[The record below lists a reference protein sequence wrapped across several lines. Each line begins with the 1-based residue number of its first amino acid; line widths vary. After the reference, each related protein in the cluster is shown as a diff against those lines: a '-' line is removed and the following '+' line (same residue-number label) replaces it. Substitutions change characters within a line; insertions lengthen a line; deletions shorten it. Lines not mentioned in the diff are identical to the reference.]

1 MKRRKFIQQT
11 SLLAGAALVAP
22 TLMSAKKDAS
32 TKLVILHTNDTH
44 SNIEP
49 FSSTHPKFPNL
60 GGVAKRATLINQIRS
75 EEANVLLLD
84 AGDIFQG
91 TPYFNKYKGV
101 LEMKVMNEMKYDV
114 VTLGNHDF
122 DIGISGYVQAKK
134 HAAFKV
140 VNCNYQ
146 LDKTALKELV
156 TPHTIIKRG
165 GLKIGIVGVGIDL
178 NGLIANDVAQQI
190 TYMDPIVA
198 VQKEVTMLRSKGCD
212 YIICLSH
219 LGFDYPNENKVSD
232 KVLAQNTTGIDLIIG
247 GHTHTFLGSA
257 IAVKNKNGENTLINQ
272 VGYAGLFL
280 GRIDVTFQQGI
291 KSDTSSAAISV
302 QHNLTV

>member
-11 SLLAGAALVAP
+11 SLLAGAAFVAP

-32 TKLVILHTNDTH
+32 IKLVILHTNDTH

-49 FSSTHPKFPNL
+49 FSSEHPKFPNL

-101 LEMKVMNEMKYDV
+101 LEMKVMNQMKYDV

-257 IAVKNKNGENTLINQ
+257 IAVKNKSGENTLINQ

-291 KSDTSSAAISV
+291 KRDTSSAAISV

>member
-49 FSSTHPKFPNL
+49 FSSAHPKFPNL

-146 LDKTALKELV
+146 LDRTALKELV

-178 NGLIANDVAQQI
+178 NGLIASEVAQQI
-190 TYMDPIVA
+190 PYLDPIDA
-198 VQKEVTMLRSKGCD
+198 VQKEVTVLRSKGCD

-257 IAVKNKNGENTLINQ
+257 ISVKNKNGENTLINQ

>member
-22 TLMSAKKDAS
+22 TFMSAKKDAS

-49 FSSTHPKFPNL
+49 FSSAHPKFPNL

-156 TPHTIIKRG
+156 TPHTVIKRG

-178 NGLIANDVAQQI
+178 NGLIASEVAQQI
-190 TYMDPIVA
+190 PYLDPIDA
-198 VQKEVTMLRSKGCD
+198 VQKEVTLLRSKGCD

-257 IAVKNKNGENTLINQ
+257 IAVKNKSGENTLINQ

-280 GRIDVTFQQGI
+280 GRIDVTFQKGI
-291 KSDTSSAAISV
+291 KSETSSAAISV

>member
-1 MKRRKFIQQT
+1 
-11 SLLAGAALVAP
+11 
-22 TLMSAKKDAS
+22 
-32 TKLVILHTNDTH
+32 VILHTNDTH

-49 FSSTHPKFPNL
+49 FSSAHPKFPNL

-156 TPHTIIKRG
+156 TPHTVIKRG

-190 TYMDPIVA
+190 TYLDPIDA
-198 VQKEVTMLRSKGCD
+198 VQKEVTLLRSKGCD

-219 LGFDYPNENKVSD
+219 LGFDYPNEKDRLELINDIIKIFPISND
-232 KVLAQNTTGIDLIIG
+232 IDLPVNQDSHPTPLAHKIIAE
-247 GHTHTFLGSA
+247 A
-257 IAVKNKNGENTLINQ
+257 IIKKIEQYEQPTIHAV
-272 VGYAGLFL
+272 
-280 GRIDVTFQQGI
+280 
-291 KSDTSSAAISV
+291 
-302 QHNLTV
+302 

>member
-49 FSSTHPKFPNL
+49 FSSAHPKFPNL

-156 TPHTIIKRG
+156 TPHTVIKRG

-178 NGLIANDVAQQI
+178 NGLIASEVAQQI
-190 TYMDPIVA
+190 PYLDPIDA
-198 VQKEVTMLRSKGCD
+198 VQKEVTLLRSKGCD

-247 GHTHTFLGSA
+247 GHSHTFLGSA
-257 IAVKNKNGENTLINQ
+257 IAVKNKSGENTLINQ

-280 GRIDVTFQQGI
+280 GRIDVTFQKGI
-291 KSDTSSAAISV
+291 KSETSSAAISV

>member
-22 TLMSAKKDAS
+22 TLMSAKEKT

-49 FSSTHPKFPNL
+49 FSENHPKYPNL
-60 GGVAKRATLINQIRS
+60 GGVAKRATLIHQIRS
-75 EEANVLLLD
+75 QEDNVILLD

-101 LEMKVMNEMKYDV
+101 LEMKVMQEMKYDV

-122 DIGISGYVQAKK
+122 DIGISGYVAAKK
-134 HAAFKV
+134 HADFQV

-146 LDKTALKELV
+146 VDNDALQQLIA
-156 TPHTIIKRG
+156 PSTILKRG
-165 GLKIGIVGVGIDL
+165 GLKIGIIGVGIDL
-178 NGLIANDVAQQI
+178 NGLIPAEVTQQI
-190 TYMDPIVA
+190 AYNDPIVA
-198 VQKEVTMLRSKGCD
+198 VQKQVDFLQAKKCD

-232 KVLAQNTTGIDLIIG
+232 KVLAQNTAGIDLIIG

-257 IAVKNKNGENTLINQ
+257 VSVKNKSGNETLINQ

-280 GRIDVTFQQGI
+280 GRIDISFQAGKHVESVSTALPI
-291 KSDTSSAAISV
+291 KQI
-302 QHNLTV
+302 LTV

>member
-49 FSSTHPKFPNL
+49 FSSAHPKFPNL

-122 DIGISGYVQAKK
+122 DIDISGYVQAKK

-156 TPHTIIKRG
+156 TPHTVIKRG

-178 NGLIANDVAQQI
+178 NGLIASEVAQQI
-190 TYMDPIVA
+190 PYLDPIDA
-198 VQKEVTMLRSKGCD
+198 VQKEVTLLRSKGCD

-257 IAVKNKNGENTLINQ
+257 IAVKNKSGENTLINQ

-280 GRIDVTFQQGI
+280 GRIDVTFQKGI
-291 KSDTSSAAISV
+291 KSETSSAAISV

>member
-22 TLMSAKKDAS
+22 TLMSAKKAAS

-49 FSSTHPKFPNL
+49 FSENHPKFPNL

-75 EEANVLLLD
+75 EEAYVLLLD

-165 GLKIGIVGVGIDL
+165 GLKIGIIGVGIDL
-178 NGLIANDVAQQI
+178 NGLIASEVAQQI
-190 TYMDPIVA
+190 PYLDPIDA
-198 VQKEVTMLRSKGCD
+198 VQKEVMLLRSKGCD

-219 LGFDYPNENKVSD
+219 LGFEYPNENKVSD

-257 IAVKNKNGENTLINQ
+257 ITVKNKSGQNTLINQ

>member
-22 TLMSAKKDAS
+22 TLMSAKEKT

-49 FSSTHPKFPNL
+49 FSENHPKFPNL
-60 GGVAKRATLINQIRS
+60 GGVAKRATLIHQIRS
-75 EEANVLLLD
+75 QEDNVILLD

-101 LEMKVMNEMKYDV
+101 LEMKVMQEMKYDV

-122 DIGISGYVQAKK
+122 DIGISGYVAAKK
-134 HAAFKV
+134 HADFQV

-146 LDKTALKELV
+146 IDNAALQQLIA
-156 TPHTIIKRG
+156 PSTILKRG
-165 GLKIGIVGVGIDL
+165 GLKIGIIGVGIDL
-178 NGLIANDVAQQI
+178 NGLIPSEVTQQI
-190 TYMDPIVA
+190 AYNDPIVA
-198 VQKEVTMLRSKGCD
+198 VQKQVDILQAKKCD

-219 LGFDYPNENKVSD
+219 LGFDYPTENKVSD
-232 KVLAQNTTGIDLIIG
+232 KVLAQNTAGIDLIIG

-257 IAVKNKNGENTLINQ
+257 VSAKNKSGNETLINQ

-291 KSDTSSAAISV
+291 KSDTSSTAISV

>member
-11 SLLAGAALVAP
+11 SILAGAALVAP
-22 TLMSAKKDAS
+22 TLMSAKKTNI

-60 GGVAKRATLINQIRS
+60 GGVAKRATLINQIRN

-101 LEMKVMNEMKYDV
+101 LEMKVMQEMKYDV
-114 VTLGNHDF
+114 VTMGNHDF

-134 HAAFKV
+134 HADFKV

-146 LDKTALKELV
+146 LDKTELTELV

-178 NGLIANDVAQQI
+178 NGLIASEVAQQI
-190 TYMDPIVA
+190 PYLDPIDS
-198 VQKEVTMLRSKGCD
+198 VQKEVTILRSKGCD

-257 IAVKNKNGENTLINQ
+257 VTVKNKIGENTLINQ

-291 KSDTSSAAISV
+291 KSDASSSAISV

>member
-11 SLLAGAALVAP
+11 SILAGAALVAP
-22 TLMSAKKDAS
+22 TLMSAKKTNI

-60 GGVAKRATLINQIRS
+60 GGVAKRATLINQIRN

-101 LEMKVMNEMKYDV
+101 LEMKVMQEMKYDV
-114 VTLGNHDF
+114 VTMGNHDF

-134 HAAFKV
+134 NADFKV

-146 LDKTALKELV
+146 LDKTELTELV

-178 NGLIANDVAQQI
+178 NGLIASEVAQQI
-190 TYMDPIVA
+190 PYLDPIDS
-198 VQKEVTMLRSKGCD
+198 VQKEVTILRSKGCD

-257 IAVKNKNGENTLINQ
+257 VTVKNKSGENTLINQ

-291 KSDTSSAAISV
+291 KSDTSSSAISV

>member
-1 MKRRKFIQQT
+1 
-11 SLLAGAALVAP
+11 
-22 TLMSAKKDAS
+22 MSAKKDAS

-49 FSSTHPKFPNL
+49 FSSAHPKFPNL

-156 TPHTIIKRG
+156 TPHTVIKRG

-178 NGLIANDVAQQI
+178 NGLIASEVAQQI
-190 TYMDPIVA
+190 PYLDPIDA
-198 VQKEVTMLRSKGCD
+198 VQKEVTLLRSKGCD

-247 GHTHTFLGSA
+247 GHSHTFLGSA
-257 IAVKNKNGENTLINQ
+257 IAVKNKSGENTLINQ

-280 GRIDVTFQQGI
+280 GRIDVTFQKGI
-291 KSDTSSAAISV
+291 KSETSSAAISV

>member
-11 SLLAGAALVAP
+11 SLLAGAAFVAP

-146 LDKTALKELV
+146 LEKTALKELV

-257 IAVKNKNGENTLINQ
+257 IAVKNKNGESTLINQ

-291 KSDTSSAAISV
+291 KSDTSSATISV

>member
-22 TLMSAKKDAS
+22 TLMSAKEKT

-49 FSSTHPKFPNL
+49 FSENHPKYPNL
-60 GGVAKRATLINQIRS
+60 GGVAKRATLIHQIRS
-75 EEANVLLLD
+75 QEDNVILLD

-101 LEMKVMNEMKYDV
+101 LEMKVMQEMKYDV

-122 DIGISGYVQAKK
+122 DIGISGYVAAKQY
-134 HAAFKV
+134 ADFQV

-146 LDKTALKELV
+146 IDNAALQQLIA
-156 TPHTIIKRG
+156 PSTILKRG
-165 GLKIGIVGVGIDL
+165 GLKIGIIGVGIDL
-178 NGLIANDVAQQI
+178 NGLIPAEVTQQI
-190 TYMDPIVA
+190 AYNDPIIA
-198 VQKEVTMLRSKGCD
+198 VQQQVDALQAKKCD

-219 LGFDYPNENKVSD
+219 LGFDYPTENKVSD
-232 KVLAQNTTGIDLIIG
+232 KVLAQNTAGIDLIIG

-257 IAVKNKNGENTLINQ
+257 VSVKNKSGNETLINQ

-280 GRIDVTFQQGI
+280 GRIDISFQAG
-291 KSDTSSAAISV
+291 KHLETVSSALPIK
-302 QHNLTV
+302 QNLTV

>member
-11 SLLAGAALVAP
+11 SLLAGAALVEP

-49 FSSTHPKFPNL
+49 FSSAHPKFPNL

-156 TPHTIIKRG
+156 TPHTVIKRG

-178 NGLIANDVAQQI
+178 NGLIASEVAQQI
-190 TYMDPIVA
+190 PYLDPIDA
-198 VQKEVTMLRSKGCD
+198 VQKEVTLLRSKGCD

-257 IAVKNKNGENTLINQ
+257 IAVKNKSGENTLINQ

-280 GRIDVTFQQGI
+280 GRIDVTFQKGI
-291 KSDTSSAAISV
+291 KSETSSAAISV

>member
-1 MKRRKFIQQT
+1 
-11 SLLAGAALVAP
+11 
-22 TLMSAKKDAS
+22 
-32 TKLVILHTNDTH
+32 
-44 SNIEP
+44 
-49 FSSTHPKFPNL
+49 
-60 GGVAKRATLINQIRS
+60 
-75 EEANVLLLD
+75 
-84 AGDIFQG
+84 
-91 TPYFNKYKGV
+91 
-101 LEMKVMNEMKYDV
+101 MKVMNEMKYDV

-165 GLKIGIVGVGIDL
+165 GLKIGIIGVGIDL

-257 IAVKNKNGENTLINQ
+257 IAVKNKSGENTLINQ

-291 KSDTSSAAISV
+291 KSDTSSATISV

>member
-49 FSSTHPKFPNL
+49 FSSAHPKFPNL

-156 TPHTIIKRG
+156 TPHTVIKRG

-178 NGLIANDVAQQI
+178 NGLIASEVAQQI
-190 TYMDPIVA
+190 PYLDPIDA
-198 VQKEVTMLRSKGCD
+198 VQKEVTLLSSKGCD

-219 LGFDYPNENKVSD
+219 LGFEYPNENKVSD

-257 IAVKNKNGENTLINQ
+257 ISVKNKSGENTLINQ

>member
-1 MKRRKFIQQT
+1 MKRRNFIQQT

-22 TLMSAKKDAS
+22 TLISAKKKT

-49 FSSTHPKFPNL
+49 FAANHPKFPHL
-60 GGVAKRATLINQIRS
+60 GGVAKRATLVNQIRNQ
-75 EEANVLLLD
+75 EDNVILLD

-101 LEMKVMNEMKYDV
+101 LEMKVMQEMKYDV

-122 DIGISGYVQAKK
+122 DIGITGYVTAKK
-134 HAAFKV
+134 HADFQV

-146 LDKTALKELV
+146 ITNASLTELIA
-156 TPHTIIKRG
+156 PSTIIKRG
-165 GLKIGIVGVGIDL
+165 GLKIGIIGVGIDL
-178 NGLIANDVAQQI
+178 NGLVPSEVTSQI
-190 TYMDPIVA
+190 IYYDPILA
-198 VQKEVTMLRSKGCD
+198 VQKQVEVLQEKNCD

-219 LGFDYPNENKVSD
+219 LGYEYPTENKVSD
-232 KVLAQNTTGIDLIIG
+232 ILLAQKTTGIDLIIG

-257 IAVKNKNGENTLINQ
+257 VPVKNKSGHTTLINQ
-272 VGYAGLFL
+272 VGYAGLFI
-280 GRIDVTFQQGI
+280 GRIDVTFLSGEKLETTSVALPI
-291 KSDTSSAAISV
+291 KN
-302 QHNLTV
+302 NLTV

>member
-22 TLMSAKKDAS
+22 TLMSAKKAAS

-49 FSSTHPKFPNL
+49 FSENHPKYPNL
-60 GGVAKRATLINQIRS
+60 GGVAKRAALINQIRS

-101 LEMKVMNEMKYDV
+101 LEMKVMQEMKYDV

-134 HAAFKV
+134 HADFQV
-140 VNCNYQ
+140 VNCNYKVENDALQQ
-146 LDKTALKELV
+146 LIA
-156 TPHTIIKRG
+156 PSTILKRG
-165 GLKIGIVGVGIDL
+165 GLKIGVIGVGIDL
-178 NGLIANDVAQQI
+178 NGLIAAEVTQQI
-190 TYMDPIVA
+190 AYNDPIVS
-198 VQKEVTMLRSKGCD
+198 VQLQVDALQAKKCD

-232 KVLAQNTTGIDLIIG
+232 KILAQNTAGIDLIIG

-257 IAVKNKNGENTLINQ
+257 ITVKNKSGQNTLINQ

>member
-22 TLMSAKKDAS
+22 TLMSAKEKT

-49 FSSTHPKFPNL
+49 FSENHPKYPNL
-60 GGVAKRATLINQIRS
+60 GGVAKRATLIHQIRS
-75 EEANVLLLD
+75 QEDYVILLD

-101 LEMKVMNEMKYDV
+101 LEMKVMQEMKYDV

-122 DIGISGYVQAKK
+122 DIGISGYVAAKK
-134 HAAFKV
+134 HADFQV

-146 LDKTALKELV
+146 VDNDALRQLIA
-156 TPHTIIKRG
+156 PSTILKRG
-165 GLKIGIVGVGIDL
+165 GLKIGIIGVGIDL
-178 NGLIANDVAQQI
+178 NGLIPSEVTQQI
-190 TYMDPIVA
+190 TYNDPIVA
-198 VQKEVTMLRSKGCD
+198 VQKQVDTLKAKKCD

-219 LGFDYPNENKVSD
+219 LGYDYPTENKVSD
-232 KVLAQNTTGIDLIIG
+232 KVLAQNTAGIDLIIG

-257 IAVKNKNGENTLINQ
+257 VSVKNKSGNETLINQ

-291 KSDTSSAAISV
+291 KSDTSSVAISV
-302 QHNLTV
+302 QRNLTV

>member
-49 FSSTHPKFPNL
+49 FSSAHPKFPNL

-165 GLKIGIVGVGIDL
+165 GLKIGIIGVGIDL
-178 NGLIANDVAQQI
+178 NGLIASEVAQQI
-190 TYMDPIVA
+190 PYLDPIDA
-198 VQKEVTMLRSKGCD
+198 VQKEVTLLRSKGCD

-219 LGFDYPNENKVSD
+219 LGFEYPNENKVSD

-247 GHTHTFLGSA
+247 
-257 IAVKNKNGENTLINQ
+257 
-272 VGYAGLFL
+272 
-280 GRIDVTFQQGI
+280 
-291 KSDTSSAAISV
+291 
-302 QHNLTV
+302 

>member
-49 FSSTHPKFPNL
+49 FSSAHTKFPNL

-156 TPHTIIKRG
+156 TPHTVIKRG

-178 NGLIANDVAQQI
+178 NGLIASEVAQQI
-190 TYMDPIVA
+190 PYLDPIDA
-198 VQKEVTMLRSKGCD
+198 VQKEVTLLRSKGCD

-257 IAVKNKNGENTLINQ
+257 IAVKNKSGENTLINQ

-280 GRIDVTFQQGI
+280 GRIDVTFQKGI
-291 KSDTSSAAISV
+291 KSETSSAAISV

>member
-49 FSSTHPKFPNL
+49 FSSAHPKFPNL

-75 EEANVLLLD
+75 EEAYVLLLD

-165 GLKIGIVGVGIDL
+165 GLKIGIIGVGIDL
-178 NGLIANDVAQQI
+178 NGLIASEVAQQI
-190 TYMDPIVA
+190 PYLDPIDT
-198 VQKEVTMLRSKGCD
+198 VQKEVTLLRSKGCD

-219 LGFDYPNENKVSD
+219 LGFEYPNENKVSD

-257 IAVKNKNGENTLINQ
+257 ISVKNKSGENTLINQ

>member
-49 FSSTHPKFPNL
+49 FSSAHPKFPNL

-134 HAAFKV
+134 HATFKV

-146 LDKTALKELV
+146 LDRTALKELV
-156 TPHTIIKRG
+156 TPYTIIKRG

-178 NGLIANDVAQQI
+178 NGLIASEVAQQI
-190 TYMDPIVA
+190 PYLDPIDA
-198 VQKEVTMLRSKGCD
+198 VQKEVTVLRSKGCD

-257 IAVKNKNGENTLINQ
+257 ISVKNKNGENTLINQ

>member
-49 FSSTHPKFPNL
+49 FSSSHPKFPNL
-60 GGVAKRATLINQIRS
+60 GGVAKRAALINQIRS

-101 LEMKVMNEMKYDV
+101 LEMKVMQEMKYDV
-114 VTLGNHDF
+114 VTMGNHDF

-134 HAAFKV
+134 HADFQV

-156 TPHTIIKRG
+156 SPHTIIKRG

-178 NGLIANDVAQQI
+178 NGLIASEVAQQI
-190 TYMDPIVA
+190 PYLDPLVA
-198 VQKEVTMLRSKGCD
+198 VQKEVTILRSKGCD

-232 KVLAQNTTGIDLIIG
+232 KILAQNTAGIDLIIG

-257 IAVKNKNGENTLINQ
+257 ITVKNKIGENTLINQ

-280 GRIDVTFQQGI
+280 GRIDITFQQGI

>member
-49 FSSTHPKFPNL
+49 FSSAHPKFPNL

-257 IAVKNKNGENTLINQ
+257 IAVKNKSGENTLINQ